1 MDLRAC
7 KTILIYGGSFD
18 PPHTAHIEL
27 PSLAMRAI
35 GADAVAYI
43 PAGAQ
48 PLKLDTGQTPAHH
61 RLAMLRLALQ
71 DQPHAHVLTD
81 EIDRVA
87 ANQTDPHGAT
97 ATAPTQP
104 RPTYTVDTLEAL
116 HTRLGPGVTMRLLIG
131 GDNLRTLDQWHKP
144 DRIIELAEPLVM
156 IRPPDTDQDLLAH
169 LPHGYDRDTWSRRL
183 VDVPLIDVSSTH
195 IRQLAAR
202 GQPLAGLVPPPVETY
217 IRQHNLYRA

>member
-1 MDLRAC
+1 MDLQAC

-27 PSLAMRAI
+27 PTLAMRAV

-48 PLKLDTGQTPAHH
+48 PLKLDTNQTPAHH

-71 DQPHAHVLTD
+71 DQPHAHILTD
-81 EIDRVA
+81 EIDLA
-87 ANQTDPHGAT
+87 AAHPH
-97 ATAPTQP
+97 
-104 RPTYTVDTLEAL
+104 PTYTVDTLEAL
-116 HTRLGPGVTMRLLIG
+116 RSRLGPGVEMRLLIG

-144 DRIIELAEPLVM
+144 DRIIELAQPLVM
-156 IRPPDTDQDLLAH
+156 VRPPDTAQHLLAH
-169 LPHGYDRDTWSRRL
+169 LPHGYDPDTWARRL
-183 VDVPLIDVSSTH
+183 VDVPLIDASSTQ
-195 IRQLAAR
+195 IRQLAAQGR
-202 GQPLAGLVPPPVETY
+202 PLTGLVPPPVEAY